1 VLDTACRSLRQWSDA
16 GLRTVPLSV
25 NLPMSSLSDT
35 SLLDQLDKLMRRYR
49 LRPASLM
56 LEITETMLMQDVA
69 AVVALLDRLRTR
81 GYGLSLD
88 DFGTGY
94 SSLSYLK
101 RLPMDELKIDRMF
114 ITDAAPGGRDGALAS
129 AIITLGSELGLQLVA
144 EGVETPEQ
152 SAFLLGRGCNVQQGF
167 LFSRPLPKAEF
178 EQLLGAGEIRRAQAL
193 VAL

>member
-1 VLDTACRSLRQWSDA
+1 V
-16 GLRTVPLSV
+16 SV
-25 NLPMSSLSDT
+25 NLPMSSLSDA
-35 SLLDQLDKLMRRYR
+35 SLADQLDELMQHYR

-69 AVVALLDRLRTR
+69 SVVALLDRLRTR
-81 GYGLSLD
+81 GYGVSLD

-114 ITDAAPGGRDGALAS
+114 ITDAARGGRDGALAS
-129 AIITLGSELGLQLVA
+129 AVITLGSELGLQLVA
-144 EGVETPEQ
+144 EGVETREQ

-167 LFSRPLPKAEF
+167 LFSRPLPEDVF
-178 EQLLGAGEIRRAQAL
+178 EKLLSAGTIRRAEAQIG
-193 VAL
+193 V